1 MERTE
6 METGRSHAPQKQ
18 DPDQQQKKPHER
30 RQLFHRLAQL
40 SEWNVPL
47 NEALT
52 IAAGASDDS
61 ALRGHIFRFKQQVET
76 GMPLSD
82 AMTSE
87 TEYWGSRTIDLIRE
101 EEPHELNRAFR
112 RLASGATENNAMRL
126 LRSAI
131 LSIQRKPKRAVTALF
146 GIAVLFAPVIPYRTN
161 DNGSVSVLG
170 HTGPGDI
177 YQPLSTINPDA
188 TGMSPDE
195 WTTHSFYKSI
205 RNASKKT
212 GIKALGRQGSEID
225 QCISGTVFLTAQLTR
240 DYELA
245 SMLNSLEASPVPAIW
260 LERRVVNSIQTAVAL
275 PASVD
280 VHSQAKILD
289 NLASKCPALE
299 PTN

>member
-1 MERTE
+1 MEP
-6 METGRSHAPQKQ
+6 GLNNAPQKQ
-18 DPDQQQKKPHER
+18 EPDQQQQQKPRAR
-30 RQLFHRLAQL
+30 RQLFHRLARL
-40 SEWNVPL
+40 SEWSVPL

-61 ALRGHIFRFKQQVET
+61 ALRGHIARLKQEVAT

-82 AMTSE
+82 AMSSE
-87 TEYWGSRTIDLIRE
+87 TEYWGARTIDLIRE
-101 EEPHELNRAFR
+101 EEPHELKRAFR
-112 RLASGATENNAMRL
+112 RLASGATENNVMRF

-131 LSIQRKPKRAVTALF
+131 FNLQRKPKRAVIALC

-170 HTGPGDI
+170 YTGPGDI
-177 YQPLSTINPDA
+177 YQPLSTINLNTTETGPDK
-188 TGMSPDE
+188 
-195 WTTHSFYKSI
+195 WTTHNFYNAI
-205 RNASKKT
+205 RNASNKT
-212 GIKALGRQGSEID
+212 GIKPPGREASDID
-225 QCISGTVFLTAQLTR
+225 QCISRTVFLTAQLTQ
-240 DYELA
+240 DYDLA

-260 LERRVVNSIQTAVAL
+260 LERRAVNSIQTAVAL